1 MKIFKTGK
9 GKALGATMVATLVA
23 AGSAHATNGLLAYGN
38 GMVAHG
44 VGGAG
49 IANAAET
56 MSTMDNPALAASVTG
71 WGIGASGFNPNRSAD
86 VGMGY
91 VESDSNWFLIPQGSW
106 ITSVNDRVNAGFALN
121 ALGGMNTDYPPELF
135 GTRVGVDLAGIILA
149 PTVAMSATDSVS
161 VGASLL
167 FGYQQLETTG
177 PGQGGLPR
185 NDDDSATGTGFR
197 IGLAADVAPGTTL
210 GFVAQTEI
218 SMDDM
223 DNHCQ
228 YLFAP
233 ASDCAL
239 NLPPIFGIGLTQQV
253 GNWKILADVK
263 QVNWSEVPVIH
274 ELFGWDDQ
282 TVYLLG
288 AEVAM
293 SDSMTVRFGYNYGAS
308 PISDDHVQQNI
319 LAPAV
324 TERHFTV
331 GFTRKMGGGEL
342 SAYYARVAN
351 HEQTQAGQGLPRI
364 KMDQNAFGISYAVSI
379 R

>member
-1 MKIFKTGK
+1 MKTIRTNQHNLLRATVLAA
-9 GKALGATMVATLVA
+9 ALVT
-23 AGSAHATNGLLAYGN
+23 GSAHATNGLLAYGN

-56 MSTMDNPALAASVTG
+56 MSAMDNPALAASVTG
-71 WGIGASGFNPNRSAD
+71 WGIGASAFNPNRAAD
-86 VGMGY
+86 VGRGY
-91 VESDSNWFLIPQGSW
+91 VDSDSDWFLIPQGSW
-106 ITSVNDRVNAGFALN
+106 ITSVSDTVNAGVAVN

-135 GTRVGVDLAGIILA
+135 GSRVGVDLAGIIIA
-149 PTVAMSATDSVS
+149 PTVAMSVGDTLS

-167 FGYQQLETTG
+167 LGYQQLETEG

-185 NDDDSATGTGFR
+185 NDDDSATGSGFR
-197 IGLAADVAPGTTL
+197 IGLSADVAPGTTL

-218 SMDDM
+218 SMDEM

-239 NLPPIFGIGLTQQV
+239 NLPPIYGLGFTQQV

-263 QVNWSEVPVIH
+263 QVNWSEVAVIN

-288 AEVAM
+288 AEMAL
-293 SDSMTVRFGYNYGAS
+293 SDTMTVRFGYNYGAT
-308 PISDDHVQQNI
+308 PIPDDHVQQNI

-342 SAYYARVAN
+342 TGYYARIAN
-351 HEQTQAGQGLPRI
+351 NEQTQAGTGLPRI
-364 KMDQNAFGISYAVSI
+364 KMDQNAFGISYAVST

>member
-1 MKIFKTGK
+1 MNTNRTS
-9 GKALGATMVATLVA
+9 ASNVLRA
-23 AGSAHATNGLLAYGN
+23 AAIASVMLTGSAHATNGLLAYGN

-56 MSTMDNPALAASVTG
+56 MSAMDNPALAASVTG

-86 VGMGY
+86 VGRGY
-91 VESDSNWFLIPQGSW
+91 VESDSEWFLIPQGSW
-106 ITSVNDRVNAGFALN
+106 ITSVSDSVNAGVAVN

-135 GTRVGVDLAGIILA
+135 GSRVGVDLAGIIIA
-149 PTVAMSATDSVS
+149 PTVAMSVSDSVS
-161 VGASLL
+161 IGASLL
-167 FGYQQLETTG
+167 YGYQQLETTG

-185 NDDDSATGTGFR
+185 NDDDSASGTGFR
-197 IGLAADVAPGTTL
+197 IGLSADVAPGTTL
-210 GFVAQTEI
+210 GLVAQTEI
-218 SMDDM
+218 SMDEM

-239 NLPPIFGIGLTQQV
+239 NLPPIYGVGLTQQA

-274 ELFGWDDQ
+274 ELFGWEDQ
-282 TVYLLG
+282 TVYMLG
-288 AEVAM
+288 AEMAL
-293 SDSMTVRFGYNYGAS
+293 SDSMTVRFGYNYGS
-308 PISDDHVQQNI
+308 TPIPDDRVQQNI

-342 SAYYARVAN
+342 SGYYARVAN
-351 HEQTQAGQGLPRI
+351 NEQTQTGTGLPRI
-364 KMDQNAFGISYAVSI
+364 KMDQNAFGFSYAIST